1 MFKNLFAKDPSSIP
15 AQGLP
20 VIYNGAHDRNRTD
33 EPLPYQGSALP
44 TELRGHFK
52 NVRVYLL
59 LERETRFELAT
70 SSLEG

>member
-44 TELRGHFK
+44 TELRGQFFIAAFCFSCVK
-52 NVRVYLL
+52 K
-59 LERETRFELAT
+59 
-70 SSLEG
+70 